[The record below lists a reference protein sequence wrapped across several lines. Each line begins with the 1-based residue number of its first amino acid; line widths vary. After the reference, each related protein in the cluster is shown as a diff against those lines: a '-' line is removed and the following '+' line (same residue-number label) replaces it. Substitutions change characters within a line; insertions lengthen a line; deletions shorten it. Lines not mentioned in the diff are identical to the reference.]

1 MRRLLYVI
9 ISVSVNSENIII
21 SSGIFVCV
29 KGLRLLWEV
38 TGVSPG
44 SVSSCVEL
52 LQQGHV
58 IAIAPGKSW
67 HSVQPGYY
75 ATHSFGDTA

>member
-1 MRRLLYVI
+1 
-9 ISVSVNSENIII
+9 
-21 SSGIFVCV
+21 
-29 KGLRLLWEV
+29 LWEV

-44 SVSSCVEL
+44 SVSSCIEL